1 MNKKFLLGIIFITF
15 LGLGAFLFY
24 SFSPREKRI
33 ISYKTIDDVSKT
45 VDEFGK
51 KLKSVSLQSPKEIL
65 EKQIIENYK
74 EFLSPELLAGW
85 INDPS
90 KALEKKIF

>member
-45 VDEFGK
+45 VDEFGRN
-51 KLKSVSLQSPKEIL
+51 S
-65 EKQIIENYK
+65 
-74 EFLSPELLAGW
+74 
-85 INDPS
+85 
-90 KALEKKIF
+90 